1 MKDPTLADLMKAA
14 TETILPEVK
23 KTSARSNAPA
33 FGIVNH
39 DDGRRLTL
47 NRELSEKLSLDDSTT
62 LVFMPVPSMNR
73 LLVAAKLP
81 MDNALRSDKVK
92 NKAGV
97 RTVYSAP
104 FVYSISKCFHL
115 DYSKHTSLTFTSIS
129 IDSLEDGTPVAIVDM
144 TQPSHGTSE
153 EGMINE

>member
-1 MKDPTLADLMKAA
+1 MKEPALADLMKAA
-14 TETILPEVK
+14 TETILPKVK
-23 KTSARSNAPA
+23 KTSARSNAAA

-47 NRELSEKLSLDDSTT
+47 NRELSEKLSLDNSTT
-62 LVFMPVPSMNR
+62 LAFMPVPSMNR

-81 MDNALRSDKVK
+81 LDNALRSDKVK

-104 FVYSISKCFHL
+104 FVYNISECFHL
-115 DYSKHTSLTFTSIS
+115 DYSKHTSLTFSNIY

-144 TQPSHGTSE
+144 TQPSHAASK

>member
-47 NRELSEKLSLDDSTT
+47 NRELSEKLSHFLWY
-62 LVFMPVPSMNR
+62 FI
-73 LLVAAKLP
+73 
-81 MDNALRSDKVK
+81 RS
-92 NKAGV
+92 
-97 RTVYSAP
+97 R
-104 FVYSISKCFHL
+104 F
-115 DYSKHTSLTFTSIS
+115 LT
-129 IDSLEDGTPVAIVDM
+129 EYCG
-144 TQPSHGTSE
+144 
-153 EGMINE
+153 